1 MAQGGQFSFVFFAPS
16 SPLLPLVW
24 LMSTFTAAVGFGS
37 NQQLQDLL
45 ELTPDPYFPDH
56 GPTKKIQSFLKI
68 SDSSKPDLVLEK
80 LTKLNLDLTR
90 ISNRILVMGRCW
102 NYRTDREAC
111 RNNIEEAACF
121 LNARY
126 ERSYLILN
134 FGSPDMKYDISPFRN
149 QVVSF
154 PVSKILALTVKM
166 LFDACRSI
174 TAWLRMSKDNVVVIQ
189 CKNGKSRSG
198 LVVACLLRYS
208 GLFDSAHES
217 LEYFRSKRS
226 PNDQTWVSVTL
237 KRYLRYFNDILILD
251 GRVPSSVPLKLH
263 QVILTT
269 IPDFNGSGGC
279 NPGIEVFQEGR
290 LVYSSAIRLAAANHE
305 NLKPAEDDE
314 FDEELLRE
322 FKISLVLNPNKFDKS
337 YNPLLLMDD
346 YNIIFRLENISLERD
361 VQIRVYHHNEQ
372 AGHNVTIFNLAFNT
386 GFMSPGII
394 RLRTSDLE
402 ISSDVGKAARFHPEF
417 AVDLVITPNEESK
430 DVIGYVSSVQRSLV
444 KDLMKLS
451 QIHSVRAD
459 PLLAKPLELQGHRKF
474 FGTKHQR
481 PLCGF

>member
-1 MAQGGQFSFVFFAPS
+1 MS
-16 SPLLPLVW
+16 S
-24 LMSTFTAAVGFGS
+24 FTAAVGFGP

-45 ELTPDPYFPDH
+45 ELSHDPYFPDQ
-56 GPTKKIQSFLKI
+56 GPSKKIQSFLKI
-68 SDSSKPDLVLEK
+68 TDPSKPDLILEK

-90 ISNRILVMGRCW
+90 VSSRILVMGRCW

-111 RNNIEEAACF
+111 RNNVDEAACF

-126 ERSYLILN
+126 EKSYLIFN
-134 FGSPDMKYDISPFRN
+134 FGSPDMKYDIDPFRN

-154 PVSKILALTVKM
+154 PVSKILTLTVKM

-198 LVVACLLRYS
+198 LVVACLLRYC

-217 LEYFRSKRS
+217 LEYFRAKRC
-226 PNDQTWVSVTL
+226 PNDQTWISVTL
-237 KRYLRYFNDILILD
+237 KRYLRYFNDILILE

-269 IPDFNGSGGC
+269 IPDFNGAGGC

-290 LVYSSAIRLAAANHE
+290 LVYSSAIRLAE
-305 NLKPAEDDE
+305 NPKPTEDDE

-322 FKISLVLNPNKFDKS
+322 FRISLVLNPNKFDKS
-337 YNPLLLMDD
+337 YNPLVLMDD

-361 VQIRVYHHNEQ
+361 VQIRVYHHNPQ
-372 AGHNVTIFNLAFNT
+372 AEHHVTIFNLAFNT

-394 RLRTSDLE
+394 RLRASDLE
-402 ISSDVGKAARFHPEF
+402 ISSDPGKLARFDPEF

-430 DVIGYVSSVQRSLV
+430 DVIGYESSVQRSLIR
-444 KDLMKLS
+444 DLMKLS
-451 QIHSVRAD
+451 QIHAVRTD

-474 FGTKHQR
+474 FGKLQIH
-481 PLCGF
+481 